1 MSRTPTSSVTT
12 IVTAADVRA
21 WMEPKQVAARIK
33 RSTKT
38 VIAMVDDGRLRGI
51 VVGGGRKRRRIRID
65 PASVN

>member
-1 MSRTPTSSVTT
+1 
-12 IVTAADVRA
+12 
-21 WMEPKQVAARIK
+21 MEPKQVAARIK